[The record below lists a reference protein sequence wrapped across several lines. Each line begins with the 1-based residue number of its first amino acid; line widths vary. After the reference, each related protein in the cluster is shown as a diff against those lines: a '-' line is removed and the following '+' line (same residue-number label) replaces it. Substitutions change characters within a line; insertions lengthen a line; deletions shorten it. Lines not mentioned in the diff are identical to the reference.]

1 MGNFGFSFQAL
12 LGLAWAMDGG
22 SGVIGLYTYGSGR
35 VCVPVGPG
43 SPTFPRHTWAC
54 VQVHIF

>member
-12 LGLAWAMDGG
+12 LAWAMDGG
-22 SGVIGLYTYGSGR
+22 SGVIGLYGSGR

-43 SPTFPRHTWAC
+43 SPTFPRHTWVC